1 MIFQKMFINIQLS
14 KSFRRVLQGR
24 LFSMR
29 IKEMLVIHGI
39 FVDNTNTLSITC
51 APLARLLVS

>member
-1 MIFQKMFINIQLS
+1 
-14 KSFRRVLQGR
+14 
-24 LFSMR
+24 MR

-39 FVDNTNTLSITC
+39 FVDNTITLSITC